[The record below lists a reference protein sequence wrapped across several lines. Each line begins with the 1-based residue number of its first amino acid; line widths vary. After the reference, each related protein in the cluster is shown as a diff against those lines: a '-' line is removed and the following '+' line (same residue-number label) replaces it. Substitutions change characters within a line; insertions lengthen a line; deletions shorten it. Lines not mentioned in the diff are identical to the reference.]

1 MVGVEGF
8 IDPLTGAANFLW
20 SLLNQ
25 AVHFL
30 AVTMWS
36 WILANVVAF
45 FTGLSIPITP
55 MQVPNGEAVEQVNS
69 MVSIIVIGT
78 TFLGIGVLVVASM
91 LKERLQNNKS
101 SATIG

>member
-8 IDPLTGAANFLW
+8 IDPLTGATNFLW

-36 WILANVVAF
+36 WIPANVVAF

-69 MVSIIVIGT
+69 LVSIIVIGT